1 MAGQTAVQQ
10 PLVQIPASVPSGTVL
25 QAQAPSSQPSAVPM
39 VTPQTQQYQ
48 WYQQV
53 TPVVSNPAVSTPQ
66 LLQNTSFQGRRQ
78 LTKSMHVLKFCCTVI
93 GSVLTL
99 EKREFSRPQKC
110 FFMPLTSTQHITNTP
125 TLLYNFFKLGIDY
138 SD

>member
-53 TPVVSNPAVSTPQ
+53 TPVASNPAVSTPQ
-66 LLQNTSFQGRRQ
+66 LLQNTSFQGRQQ
-78 LTKSMHVLKFCCTVI
+78 LTESMHVLLLYCYRLSFNFGKWEY
-93 GSVLTL
+93 L
-99 EKREFSRPQKC
+99 RPQKC
-110 FFMPLTSTQHITNTP
+110 FFMALASNQHITNTP
-125 TLLYNFFKLGIDY
+125 TLLHNFFKLGIDY

>member
-10 PLVQIPASVPSGTVL
+10 PLVQIPASVPSGTLL
-25 QAQAPSSQPSAVPM
+25 QAQAPSSQPSTVPM

-66 LLQNTSFQGRRQ
+66 LLQNTSYQGTQQ
-78 LTKSMHVLKFCCTVI
+78 LTESMHVFLLYGYWLSFNFGKK
-93 GSVLTL
+93 GVLETL
-99 EKREFSRPQKC
+99 EV
-110 FFMPLTSTQHITNTP
+110 
-125 TLLYNFFKLGIDY
+125 LLYTSCLNPAY
-138 SD
+138 Y

>member
-10 PLVQIPASVPSGTVL
+10 PLVQIPASVPSGTAL

-66 LLQNTSFQGRRQ
+66 LLQNTSFQGRQQ
-78 LTKSMHVLKFCCTVI
+78 LTESMHVL
-93 GSVLTL
+93 
-99 EKREFSRPQKC
+99 
-110 FFMPLTSTQHITNTP
+110 
-125 TLLYNFFKLGIDY
+125 LLYCYRLSFDFGKMGVLETSEVLLYGSCLKPAY
-138 SD
+138 Y

>member
-10 PLVQIPASVPSGTVL
+10 PLVQIPASVPSGTLL

-66 LLQNTSFQGRRQ
+66 LLQNTSYQGTQQ
-78 LTKSMHVLKFCCTVI
+78 LTESMHVFLLYGYWPSFNFGKK
-93 GSVLTL
+93 GVLETL
-99 EKREFSRPQKC
+99 EV
-110 FFMPLTSTQHITNTP
+110 
-125 TLLYNFFKLGIDY
+125 LLYASCLNPAY
-138 SD
+138 Y